1 VKQVALALALI
12 LGASGVA
19 AQQPKVVNTQFNTEP
34 AGGGLSATVA
44 RLQRSTQPLWVGY
57 EMPALPRTN
66 FSACSDF
73 EDAPQSE
80 EGCCGE
86 YQLES
91 PRPGFIARDGLSSA
105 QKPSPTSMYVL
116 LRLDHGAIV
125 KVRPANAGCR
135 LNAGGIPFTWLTDVQ
150 PDDSVAFLAKLAAR
164 PEDSEDKRATDD
176 ALVILSMHAS
186 PAATAALASLAG
198 PSSPPHLREK
208 SAFWLGAQRGH
219 EGFQVLQQLL
229 TKEQEPKLREKL
241 AFDFSINSDPAAIDE
256 LLKMAHADASP
267 QVRGQAI
274 FWLAQKAGKKAS
286 ASITA
291 AIENDSDMQ
300 VKKKAVFA
308 LSQLPQDEGIPKLM
322 HVADSNSNPAI
333 RKEAVF
339 WLGQSKDPR
348 ALEYLEAIL
357 KR

>member
-1 VKQVALALALI
+1 MKHFALALSLI
-12 LGASGVA
+12 LGASAFA
-19 AQQPKVVNTQFNTEP
+19 AQPRVVNTQLNTGS
-34 AGGGLSATVA
+34 ASSGLSATVA
-44 RLQRSTQPLWVGY
+44 RLQGSNQPLWVGY
-57 EMPALPRTN
+57 EVPAVPRTN
-66 FSACSDF
+66 FSACSEFDD
-73 EDAPQSE
+73 ESRSE

-86 YQLES
+86 YQLEA
-91 PRPGFIARDGLSSA
+91 PRSGIISRDGASTP
-105 QKPSPTSMYVL
+105 KPPPAGMYVL

-150 PDDSVAFLAKLAAR
+150 PNDSVAFLAKLAAR
-164 PEDSEDKRATDD
+164 PEDTQDKRATED
-176 ALVILSMHAS
+176 ALVTLSMHAS
-186 PAATAALASLAG
+186 PAATTALATLAG
-198 PSSPPHLREK
+198 PSNPPHLREK

-219 EGFQVLQQLL
+219 EGFQVLQGLIAQ
-229 TKEQEPKLREKL
+229 EQDPKVREKL
-241 AFDFSINSDPAAIDE
+241 AFDLSINSDPAAIDE
-256 LLKMAHADASP
+256 LLKMAHTDASA

-274 FWLAQKAGKKAS
+274 FWIAQKAGKKAG

-291 AIENDSDMQ
+291 AIENDPDMQ

-308 LSQLPQDEGIPKLM
+308 LSQLPQDEGVPQLM
-322 HVADSNSNPAI
+322 HVADSNSNPAV
-333 RKEAVF
+333 RKEAIF

>member
-1 VKQVALALALI
+1 VKQFVLALALS
-12 LGASGVA
+12 LGTSIVA
-19 AQQPKVVNTQFNTEP
+19 AQQPKVVNAQFNTEP

-73 EDAPQSE
+73 GDAPQYE

-105 QKPSPTSMYVL
+105 QKPSPTRMYVL

-125 KVRPANAGCR
+125 KVRPANAGCQ

-164 PEDSEDKRATDD
+164 PEVSEDKRATDD
-176 ALVILSMHAS
+176 ALVTLSMHAS
-186 PAATAALASLAG
+186 PAATTALASLAG
-198 PSSPPHLREK
+198 PSNPPHLREK
-208 SAFWLGAQRGH
+208 SSFWLGAQRGH

-229 TKEQEPKLREKL
+229 TKEQDPKLREKL
-241 AFDFSINSDPAAIDE
+241 AFDLSINSDPAAIDE
-256 LLKMAHADASP
+256 LLKMAHADVSP

-274 FWLAQKAGKKAS
+274 FWLAQKAGKKAG

-291 AIENDSDMQ
+291 AIENDPDMQ
-300 VKKKAVFA
+300 VKKRAVFA
-308 LSQLPQDEGIPKLM
+308 LSQLPQDEGVPQLM
-322 HVADSNSNPAI
+322 HVADNNSNPAI
-333 RKEAVF
+333 RKEAIF

>member
-1 VKQVALALALI
+1 MKQVALALALI
-12 LGASGVA
+12 LGSSIVA
-19 AQQPKVVNTQFNTEP
+19 AQQPKVVNTQINTEP
-34 AGGGLSATVA
+34 VGGGLSATVA

-73 EDAPQSE
+73 GDAPQYE

-91 PRPGFIARDGLSSA
+91 PRPGFTARDGLSSA

-150 PDDSVAFLAKLAAR
+150 PDDSVAFLARLAAS
-164 PEDSEDKRATDD
+164 PEVSQDKRATDD
-176 ALVILSMHAS
+176 VLVTLSMHSS

-198 PSSPPHLREK
+198 PSNSPHLREK

-219 EGFQVLQQLL
+219 EGFGVLQAMV
-229 TKEQEPKLREKL
+229 TKEQDPKLREKL
-241 AFDFSINSDPAAIDE
+241 AFDLSINSDPAAIDE
-256 LLKMAHADASP
+256 LLKMAHSDASP

-274 FWLAQKAGKKAS
+274 FWLAQKAGKKAG

-291 AIENDSDMQ
+291 AIENDPDMQ

-308 LSQLPQDEGIPKLM
+308 LSQLPKDEGVPQLM
-322 HVADSNSNPAI
+322 HVADSNSNPGV
-333 RKEAVF
+333 RKEAIF

-348 ALEYLEAIL
+348 VLEYLEAIL
-357 KR
+357 RR

>member
-1 VKQVALALALI
+1 VKHVALALALI
-12 LGASGVA
+12 LGASTVA
-19 AQQPKVVNTQFNTEP
+19 AQQPKVVNTQFDTEP
-34 AGGGLSATVA
+34 VGGGLSATMA

-57 EMPALPRTN
+57 EMPALPRMN

-73 EDAPQSE
+73 GDAPQSE

-86 YQLES
+86 YQLEP
-91 PRPGFIARDGLSSA
+91 PRPGFIARDGTSSA
-105 QKPSPTSMYVL
+105 QKPSPASMYVL

-150 PDDSVAFLAKLAAR
+150 PDDSIAFLAKLAAR
-164 PEDSEDKRATDD
+164 PENSQDKRATDD
-176 ALVILSMHAS
+176 ALVTLSMHAT

-198 PSSPPHLREK
+198 PSNPSLLREK

-219 EGFQVLQQLL
+219 EGFQVLQELL
-229 TKEQEPKLREKL
+229 TKEQDPKLREKL
-241 AFDFSINSDPAAIDE
+241 AFDLSINSDPAAIDE
-256 LLKMAHADASP
+256 LLKMAHFDVSP

-274 FWLAQKAGKKAS
+274 FWLAQKAGKKVG

-291 AIENDSDMQ
+291 AIENDPDMQ

-308 LSQLPQDEGIPKLM
+308 LSQLPQDEGVPQLM
-322 HVADSNSNPAI
+322 HVADSNSNPAV
-333 RKEAVF
+333 RREAIF
-339 WLGQSKDPR
+339 WLGQCKDPR

>member
-1 VKQVALALALI
+1 MKQFALALALI
-12 LGASGVA
+12 LGTSIVA
-19 AQQPKVVNTQFNTEP
+19 AQQPKVVNTQFNSEP
-34 AGGGLSATVA
+34 AGGGLSATLA

-73 EDAPQSE
+73 GDAPQSE
-80 EGCCGE
+80 GGCCGE

-91 PRPGFIARDGLSSA
+91 PRSGSIARDGVSNA
-105 QKPSPTSMYVL
+105 QKPSPASMYVL

-176 ALVILSMHAS
+176 ALVTLSMHAS

-198 PSSPPHLREK
+198 PSNPPHLREK

-241 AFDFSINSDPAAIDE
+241 AFDLSINPDPAAVDQ
-256 LLKMAHADASP
+256 LLKMAHSDANP

-274 FWLAQKAGKKAS
+274 FWLAQKAGKKAG

-291 AIENDSDMQ
+291 AIENDPDMQ
-300 VKKKAVFA
+300 VKKRAVFA
-308 LSQLPQDEGIPKLM
+308 LSQLPQDDGIPQLM
-322 HVADSNSNPAI
+322 HVADNNSNPAI
-333 RKEAVF
+333 RKEAIF